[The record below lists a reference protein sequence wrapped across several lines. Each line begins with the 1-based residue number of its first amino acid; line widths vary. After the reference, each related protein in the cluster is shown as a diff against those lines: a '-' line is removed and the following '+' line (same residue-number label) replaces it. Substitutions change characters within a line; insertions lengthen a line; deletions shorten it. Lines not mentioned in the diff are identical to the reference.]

1 MTEPTNISTRFTITD
16 AAKLV
21 GMSRQNL
28 HKTYIKTG
36 LLSVSKDDQGRPYID
51 LSELLRVFPSL
62 KISEPATTGDDK
74 KTNALPSVDESL
86 QHEIQALRAKL
97 DAMSK
102 ELAMERER
110 AERAEDGE
118 KWARSIA
125 EKTLDTVKLLEHKKA
140 QENISWIAKIFKRS

>member
-1 MTEPTNISTRFTITD
+1 MTEQTNTSTRFTITD

-21 GMSRQNL
+21 GMSRQNI

-36 LLSVSKDDQGRPYID
+36 ILSVSKDEQGRPYID

-62 KISEPATTGDDK
+62 KISEPVTTGGNK
-74 KTNALPSVDESL
+74 ILNEVASVDTSL
-86 QHEIQALRAKL
+86 QEENQALRAKI

-102 ELAMERER
+102 ELAREKER

-125 EKTLDTVKLLEHKKA
+125 EKTLDTVKLLEHKNS
-140 QENISWIAKIFKRS
+140 QENISWFAKFFKKS